1 MRTARQRVG
10 LLGGS
15 FDPPHEGHLW
25 MARQAFKE
33 AALAELWLMPAVRP
47 PHKLSRALSP
57 YQDRLAMT
65 ELLAQEESFLSVCR
79 IEESLPEPGY
89 SIRTI
94 RVLKEEHPETDF
106 VFIIGEDSLA
116 TLEGWKEPDAIFAE
130 VEVLVLAREGF
141 ETDSSR
147 PCRILRGDFHPAQ
160 SRLIRAEIAEKGSSA
175 DLTPSVSHF
184 VKTRGLYSEGN
195 QS

>member
-1 MRTARQRVG
+1 MSAARRRVG

-33 AALAELWLMPAVRP
+33 AALAELWFMPACKP

-57 YQDRLAMT
+57 YEDRLAMT

-79 IEESLPEPGY
+79 IEESLPLPGY

-94 RVLKEEHPETDF
+94 QALKEQHPQTDF

-116 TLEGWKEPDAIFAE
+116 TLEGWKDPDAIFAE
-130 VEVLVLAREGF
+130 VEVFVLAREGF

-147 PCRILRGDFHPAQ
+147 PCQILRSDFHPAQ
-160 SRLIRAEIAEKGSSA
+160 SRLIRDEITESGSSEH
-175 DLTPSVSHF
+175 LTAPVSQF
-184 VKTRGLYSEGN
+184 VKTRGLYREGKP
-195 QS
+195 S